1 MRSDNPA
8 FQRGQPAPDRAHPG
22 PADTSPPIQPTE
34 TATRAGQPD
43 WPRPPV
49 CLSRGLP
56 ARVRRF
62 RLASIVCGVDQ
73 VVLRFDPRAAS
84 RIERRHNL
92 PEGSLLDTMVDL
104 PTARLASVGAISHE
118 RWLRYARQSLPP
130 QAVDEWLGYHGTLNQ
145 PVVEVLTAATLVG
158 ARLFFLANSTARL
171 WADLAHHDLGDL
183 AEQTFSSVDIGYA
196 MPDPRVYEHVIDAA
210 ALNPRRTLYVD
221 GNPSWVGVGRELG
234 MRGHQYIGAAALREE
249 LLRAGVRV

>member
-1 MRSDNPA
+1 MRSDKPS
-8 FQRGQPAPDRAHPG
+8 FRRGQPTPNQAHPG
-22 PADTSPPIQPTE
+22 PADSRAPIQPTE

-62 RLASIVCGVDQ
+62 RLASIVCGIDQ
-73 VVLRFDPRAAS
+73 VVLMFDPRVAR

-92 PEGSLLDTMVDL
+92 PEGSLLDTLVDL
-104 PTARLASVGAISHE
+104 PTAKLASVGAISHE

-130 QAVDEWLGYHGTLNQ
+130 PAVDEWLGYHGTLNQ
-145 PVVEVLTAATLVG
+145 PVVDILTSAVLAG

-183 AEQTFSSVDIGYA
+183 AEETFSSADIGYA
-196 MPDPRVYEHVIDAA
+196 KPDPRVYEHVIDAA

-221 GNPSWVGVGRELG
+221 GNPSWVHVGRELG
-234 MRGHQYIGAAALREE
+234 LRGHRYTGVAALREE